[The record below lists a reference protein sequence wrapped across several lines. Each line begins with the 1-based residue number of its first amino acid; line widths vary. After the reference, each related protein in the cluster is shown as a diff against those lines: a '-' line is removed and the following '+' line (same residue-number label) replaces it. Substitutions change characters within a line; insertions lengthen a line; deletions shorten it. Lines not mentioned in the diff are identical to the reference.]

1 MNNFMSSNAQ
11 QLHSPTPY
19 DNNLHYTFLAE
30 KELRLKI
37 QEDLQ
42 NAREQMHA
50 IIKENVAVR

>member
-1 MNNFMSSNAQ
+1 MSSNAQ
-11 QLHSPTPY
+11 QLQSPTPY